1 MNPVSEKW
9 ATALLEVADADDKL
23 NTLKDEITDITPY
36 FDSDFLRL
44 LKSRKITKD
53 TKKSIVREAFKST
66 DRLLQ
71 NFICLLI
78 DMDRIA
84 NVKMIFKDFVRL
96 ANMRLGITE
105 IVIISARPL
114 AQDSLKRLSQA
125 LIKKVNGP
133 IAIEERID
141 ESLISGIK
149 VIMGAKVIDVSMQRK
164 IADMRKTLLESW

>member
-23 NTLKDEITDITPY
+23 NTLKDEITGITPY

-53 TKKSIVREAFKST
+53 TKKNIVREAFKST
-66 DRLLQ
+66 DRLLL

-114 AQDSLKRLSQA
+114 AQDSLQRLSQA
-125 LIKKVNGP
+125 LMKKVNGP